1 MENIMQQEPS
11 EEKDEATEQG
21 QSFESQALTEHL
33 RELRSCLIVTII
45 AVIIGFAVSY
55 GFIKPIGTW
64 FFKPLID
71 VLPEGSSLI
80 FTSYQEGFFFYLKLA
95 LVCGLLAASP
105 VIFYQIWLF
114 VAPGLYRHEKRVLVP
129 FTFLSTLC
137 FLGGAAFGYFVVFP
151 PAFRFLVGYS
161 NEFLTSLPTV
171 SEYFSLAIRL
181 LIAFG
186 VIFEMP
192 ILMVFLAK
200 MGVVTVSFL
209 QKNRKY
215 AILIN
220 FIIAAI
226 LTPTPDIVNQMMMGI
241 PLLILYE
248 ISVVAVYFF
257 GKKSFGGFTE
267 KELVG
272 SNGNS
277 SENTI

>member
-1 MENIMQQEPS
+1 MQEEQD
-11 EEKDEATEQG
+11 EEKKQILDSG
-21 QSFESQALTEHL
+21 QTLESQALTEHL
-33 RELRSCLIVTII
+33 RELRSCLIISLI
-45 AVIIGFAVSY
+45 AVMIGFAGSY

-64 FFKPLID
+64 FFEPLMA

-95 LVCGLLAASP
+95 LVCGLLFAVP
-105 VIFYQIWLF
+105 VIFYQIWRF
-114 VAPGLYRHEKRVLVP
+114 IAPGLFKHEKRVLLP
-129 FTFLSTLC
+129 FTFLSTIC
-137 FLGGAAFGYFVVFP
+137 FVGGAAFGYFVVFP

-161 NEFLTSLPTV
+161 NEFLTSLPAV
-171 SEYFSLAIRL
+171 SEYFSLALRL

-186 VIFEMP
+186 IIFEMP
-192 ILMVFLAK
+192 VFMVFLAK
-200 MGVVTVSFL
+200 MGIVTVSFL
-209 QKNRKY
+209 NKNRKY

-257 GKKSFGGFTE
+257 GKKSFGGFSE
-267 KELVG
+267 KEETDSG
-272 SNGNS
+272 IN
-277 SENTI
+277 